1 MKYFNDA
8 IIGNKQMVASFTK
21 KGELLRLFYSAPD
34 YKQFVDYVYTGVK
47 INDSNLIKLH
57 DDINNLYNQEFVK
70 DTNILK
76 TDILNTYFK
85 LKITQVD
92 FIPIRHNILVKKYT
106 FKNENTID
114 LDVNFLLHSKLLTD
128 ENNSISG
135 KVIHNG
141 IIQYAHDYCLTI
153 ASKNKNISSHQI
165 NDTINNIN
173 TGTIQDKDYIGMSA
187 DSSICF
193 NMGTIKPNEQKELEI
208 FIKINDNKDKYK
220 MDEIENEIEKVK
232 KIDFIKELENTKKYW
247 RKYVKDHTKIE
258 LKEET
263 PYEEKIKKIYNRTIL
278 LYPLLTNDV
287 TGGIS
292 ASIEIDEEKTKCGRY
307 AYCWP
312 RDAVFVT
319 KALDLLG
326 MEKESEK
333 FYKVFCKNTQSKNGM
348 WEQRFYTDGRLAP
361 CWGYQIDETAS
372 VIFGVY
378 EHYLRTKENK
388 FLQDSLKMC
397 EKAMHFLERYI
408 NELFDI
414 KEEKD
419 LVKKEI
425 EETYKDRI
433 VKIPV
438 SYDLWEM
445 HEGTHLYSLAS
456 IYAAYTS
463 MLKIYDEIELAKDAS
478 NNRLKQESIS
488 KQKEVINKQLEI
500 IKKFVLE
507 NLYDENRKSFVRS
520 AQDNKID
527 ISILG
532 AVVPFNMFK
541 KDEKKI
547 QNTIETI
554 NMHLRTFSGGYM
566 RFEDDHYMDGKP
578 WVIATLWMALYYI
591 ENKDY
596 KKAKECFD
604 FAVNSSS
611 NYGYLPEQVDNSTM
625 KPAWVIGL
633 GWSHAMFIIVLDK
646 LINRK

>member
-21 KGELLRLFYSAPD
+21 KGELLRLFYSSPD
-34 YKQFVDYVYTGVK
+34 YKQFIDYMYTGVK

-57 DDINNLYNQEFVK
+57 DDINNIYNQEFLK

-76 TDILNTYFK
+76 TDIVNTYFN

-92 FIPIRHNILVKKYT
+92 FIPIKHNLLVKKYI
-106 FKNENTID
+106 FKNENSID

-128 ENNSISG
+128 ENNSVSG
-135 KVIHNG
+135 KILPNG
-141 IIQYAHDYCLTI
+141 IMQYAHDFTLSI
-153 ASKNKNISSHQI
+153 ASKNMKISSHQI
-165 NDTINNIN
+165 NDTKNNIY

-187 DSSICF
+187 DSSICYHI
-193 NMGTIKPNEQKELEI
+193 GVLKSKEQKELEI
-208 FIKINDNKDKYK
+208 YIKINDNNDKYK
-220 MDEIENEIEKVK
+220 IDEIENELEKAK
-232 KIDFIKELENTKKYW
+232 KIDFAKELENTKKYW
-247 RKYVKDHTKIE
+247 RKYVKDHSKLE
-258 LKEET
+258 LKDET
-263 PYEEKIKKIYNRTIL
+263 LYEQKIKKIYNRTIL
-278 LYPLLTNDV
+278 LYPLLTNES

-292 ASIEIDEEKTKCGRY
+292 ASIEIDEQKTKCGRY

-319 KALDLLG
+319 KSMDLLG
-326 MEKESEK
+326 MEKETEK
-333 FYKVFCKNTQSKNGM
+333 FYKIFCKNTQSKDGM

-372 VIFGVY
+372 VIFGIY
-378 EHYLRTKENK
+378 EHYVKTKENK
-388 FLQDSLKMC
+388 FLQDNLKMC

-408 NELFDI
+408 NELFNI
-414 KEEKD
+414 QEEKD

-425 EETYKDRI
+425 EETYKSRM

-456 IYAAYTS
+456 IYAAYTA
-463 MLKIYDEIELAKDAS
+463 MLKIYEEIELVKDAS
-478 NNRLKQESIS
+478 NNRLKQENIL
-488 KQKEVINKQLEI
+488 KQKEIIEKQLEI
-500 IKKFVLE
+500 IKKYVTN
-507 NLYDENRKSFVRS
+507 NLYSEERKSFVRS
-520 AQDNKID
+520 DKDNKID

-532 AVVPFNMFK
+532 SIVPFNMFA
-541 KDEKKI
+541 KDEKKV

-566 RFEDDHYMDGKP
+566 RFEEDHYMDGKP
-578 WVIATLWMALYYI
+578 WIIATLWMALYYI
-591 ENKDY
+591 EIKDY

-604 FAVNSSS
+604 FVVNSSS
-611 NYGYLPEQVDNSTM
+611 VHGYLPEQVDNNTM